1 MAIQTISETRDE
13 DSGSMLG
20 VWLLAT
26 GLLIFSFQDVIVR
39 ELSGG
44 YPVHQLIFLRG
55 TLAIWMMGFYVY
67 WRYGAAGFRISRPW
81 LVLLR
86 GLIGVT
92 CFTLYYLALAKLT
105 LADTVTITF
114 ASPIVIALLA
124 VLVLKEPVGW
134 RRWCAIFFGFTGVVV
149 VVGPTG
155 KFDDPAVLFAV
166 GGTVTYALQNIM
178 TRFLRNGMTGP
189 GIAFYQ
195 MALFVVFSG
204 IAGLALGHGAFF
216 DDGQHASIQF
226 FLRPWQI
233 PGWTDYGFIVVT
245 SVIAAVGFVLLT
257 NAYAVSSPSLVAPFE
272 YTGVLWGVMAGWLF
286 LGEVPGGWT
295 LAGASIIVG
304 SGLYILYRET
314 RHGRP
319 ARSPHNPVS
328 ALPDPPDVDARNP
341 PEAERL
347 LDILSADEK
356 PVEPT
361 VPVEAPRHPA

>member
-1 MAIQTISETRDE
+1 MSVQTIAAAQTEE
-13 DSGSMLG
+13 NGSMLG
-20 VWLLAT
+20 VWLLAF
-26 GLLIFSFQDVIVR
+26 GLLIFSIQDVIVR

-55 TLAIWMMGFYVY
+55 TLAIWMMGFYVF
-67 WRYGAAGFRISRPW
+67 WRYGVAGFRITRPW

-114 ASPIVIALLA
+114 ASPIVIAVLA

-134 RRWCAIFFGFTGVVV
+134 RRWCAIIFGFVGVIV

-155 KFDDPAVLFAV
+155 KFDDPAVLFAI

-178 TRFLRNGMTGP
+178 TRFLSNGMTGP

-195 MALFVVFSG
+195 MTLFVVFSG
-204 IAGLALGHGAFF
+204 LAGLALGHGLFF

-226 FLRPWQI
+226 FLRPWQV
-233 PGWTDYGFIVVT
+233 PEWSDYGFVVVT
-245 SVIAAVGFVLLT
+245 SLIAAVGFVLLT
-257 NAYAVSSPSLVAPFE
+257 NAYAVTSPSLVAPFE
-272 YTGVLWGVMAGWLF
+272 YTGVLWGVMVGWIF
-286 LGEVPGGWT
+286 LDEVPGGWT
-295 LAGASIIVG
+295 LAGASMIVM

-314 RHGRP
+314 RRGRP

-328 ALPDPPDVDARNP
+328 ALPDPPDVGARNP

-347 LDILSADEK
+347 LDILSSDDSPAEI
-356 PVEPT
+356 PT
-361 VPVEAPRHPA
+361 LSEGSRHPV